1 MRILKKRLF
10 IPLLTAVLLLAVISP
25 LSITA
30 RALDD
35 PAILAEAALLVDM
48 DTGGVLYSLNES
60 DRRAPASLTKIMTVL
75 LAIEASER
83 GDVSLSDIVT
93 VSDDVYSDIGTDGS
107 SVGLKAGEQLTFE
120 NLLYCAMLASAN
132 EGCNAIAEAVA
143 GDIGTF
149 VSMMNTR
156 ATELGCTS
164 TNFVNTHGMP
174 DDNHYT
180 TAEDLSLI
188 TAEAMDHS
196 LFRRIVS
203 TQSYTVP
210 ATNLSVERVLRN
222 TNNLLASNS
231 TYYYEYATGV
241 KTGSTDAAGYCLVA
255 TATQEGRD
263 LMAVILGAKSVVL
276 EDGRTQ
282 VQSFTEGRRLL
293 EWGFENFS
301 YRDLLTT
308 MRLLAEVPVE
318 LGLGA
323 RSVVLRP
330 EKNVTALLPNDVDL
344 DDVELKTTLYS
355 DSPLRAPVEQG
366 TVLGEV
372 AVSFNGT
379 DYGSV
384 NLIANTKIELDKAA
398 FIGSEIKS
406 TLANKYVRLGIT
418 LFVILLI
425 LYLAFIFYYNIRRR
439 NKRRVAADLARERVE
454 AYRRSQE
461 PSTGK
466 SFEEIEARHKER
478 ELSRK

>member
-10 IPLLTAVLLLAVISP
+10 IMLLTAALLLSAVASLSP
-25 LSITA
+25 SA

-35 PAILAEAALLVDM
+35 PAILAEASLLVDM
-48 DTGGVLYSLNES
+48 DTGSVLYAMNET

-83 GDVSLSDIVT
+83 GDIALTDIVT
-93 VSDDVYSDIGTDGS
+93 VSDDVYSDIGPDGS

-120 NLLYCAMLASAN
+120 QLLYCAMLASAN

-149 VSMMNTR
+149 VSMMNSR

-174 DDNHYT
+174 NDGHYT
-180 TAEDLSLI
+180 TAQDLSLI
-188 TAEAMDHS
+188 ASEAMDHS

-241 KTGSTDAAGYCLVA
+241 KTGNTEAAGYCLVA

-263 LMAVILGAKSVVL
+263 LMAIILGAKTVTL

-282 VQSFTEGRRLL
+282 VQSFTEARRLL

-308 MRLLAEVPVE
+308 MKLLAEVPVE

-323 RSVVLRP
+323 GSVVLRP
-330 EKNVTALLPNDVDL
+330 EKNVTALLPNDIDL
-344 DDVELKTTLYS
+344 DDVKLDTKLYNNAPLK
-355 DSPLRAPVEQG
+355 APVEQG

-372 AVSFNGT
+372 SVSFNGV
-379 DYGSV
+379 DYGTV

-398 FIGSEIKS
+398 FIGAEVKS
-406 TLANKYVRLGIT
+406 TLSNKYVRLGIT
-418 LFVILLI
+418 LFIILLI

-439 NKRRVAADLARERVE
+439 NKRRVAAELARERVE

-478 ELSRK
+478 ELTRK